1 MNISYDYEELIRELN
16 EEIAENTL
24 KPEDTIQILR
34 GENIGPVTHFGEI
47 KIIAYKPIIDWYFDK
62 PAMDDLLAPEPAYLQ
77 HDGIEEERLKMMDD
91 YKRDSTSL
99 QPITVKECLAEMES
113 MSRIL

>member
-1 MNISYDYEELIRELN
+1 MNISYDYSDLIKELN

-24 KPEDTIQILR
+24 KLDDTIQILR
-34 GENIGPVTHFGEI
+34 GEIIGPVVHFGKT

-62 PAMDDLLAPEPAYLQ
+62 PTMDDLLAPEPAYLQ

-99 QPITVKECLAEMES
+99 QPITVKECLAEMAS

>member
-1 MNISYDYEELIRELN
+1 MNISYDYSDLIRELN

-34 GENIGPVTHFGEI
+34 GENIGPVTLFGEI
-47 KIIAYKPIIDWYFDK
+47 KIIAYKPIIDWYFDE
-62 PAMDDLLAPEPAYLQ
+62 PTMDDLLAPEPAYLQ

-91 YKRDSTSL
+91 YKKDAPSL